1 MTSEGASANGK
12 TQESTPPLRV
22 GVIGLGW
29 AGQQHLKAYR
39 DRAEVEICALAAM
52 EEDLLEELGEEF
64 GVESRFTRWEQL
76 LELEELDAVSIA
88 VPTFLH
94 APIAVAALGR
104 GLHVL
109 TEKPIARDAQEG
121 RQMVE
126 AARTAGRVLDVAFNH
141 RRRGDVQEL
150 KKVITSGELG
160 RAYYAK
166 ASWLRRSGIPVL
178 GSWFTNKQMSGG
190 GPLADLGVHVLD
202 WALHLLGEPRAVAVS
217 ASTYAELGPR
227 GRGGMARYSAMNS
240 EHPFEV
246 EDFASAF
253 IRLEDGGTL
262 VIESSWATYREQ
274 KDLLDFMVYGSDGGA
289 ELRAV
294 GATDAPVGQLRVFT
308 EKDGQDA
315 DYELTAQP
323 GTAHQGVVSDFLDAI
338 AAGPEEWPQ
347 HDGSVALAR
356 AEIIDACYRSAEE
369 QREVRLD
376 HV

>member
-1 MTSEGASANGK
+1 MNGTTTK
-12 TQESTPPLRV
+12 AAAPLQV

-29 AGQQHLKAYR
+29 AGQQHLKAYQELEGVEV
-39 DRAEVEICALAAM
+39 RAIAAM
-52 EEDLLEELGEEF
+52 ETDLLEQLGQEHQIDR
-64 GVESRFTRWEQL
+64 RFTRWEDL
-76 LELEELDAVSIA
+76 LELEGLDAVSIA

-109 TEKPIARDAQEG
+109 TEKPIARDAEEG
-121 RQMVE
+121 QQMVD
-126 AARTAGRVLDVAFNH
+126 AARAAGRVLEVAFNH

-150 KKVITSGELG
+150 KKVIAAGELG
-160 RAYYAK
+160 RPYYAK

-178 GSWFTNKQMSGG
+178 GSWFTNKQMAGG

-202 WALHLLGEPRAVAVS
+202 WALYLLGEPKAVSVS
-217 ASTYAELGPR
+217 ASTYSELGPR
-227 GRGGMARYSAMNS
+227 GRGGMARYSAMDS
-240 EHPFEV
+240 KHAFEV

-253 IRLEDGGTL
+253 IRLEGGGTL
-262 VIESSWATYREQ
+262 VVESGWAAYREQ
-274 KDLLDFMVYGSDGGA
+274 KDLLDFMVYASDGGA

-294 GATDAPVGQLRVFT
+294 GATDAPVGELRVFT

-323 GTAHQGVVSDFLDAI
+323 GKAHQGVVEDFVDAVR
-338 AAGPEEWPQ
+338 GGQDVWPH
-347 HDGSVALAR
+347 HDGSVALTRAR
-356 AEIIDACYRSAEE
+356 IIDACYRSAAE
-369 QREVRLD
+369 QREVRID